1 MSTGEKAAKN
11 PDRPDGPAGEAA
23 AGGTAAGGNGAA
35 GSPRRGVAA
44 RVVGRIGGGAAQAVL
59 VLIALFWLV
68 PTFGLL
74 VASLR
79 SNEDNAA
86 SGWWNVFTEP
96 TQLTL
101 ESYSALLDKPD
112 FVDSFWNTVLI
123 TVPATLLVVAIAS
136 LAAYAFAWLEF
147 PGRDWLFLLV
157 VALLVVPVQV
167 ALIPVAKLYGNIQ
180 FGGWQMFGSV
190 TGVVLFHVAFGLPFA
205 IFLLR
210 NFFAAIPRDLLEAAR
225 MDGGSEWTI
234 FRRVI
239 FPLGGPAIASLG
251 IFQFLWVWNDLL
263 VALVFADTEAQ
274 PMTKW
279 LQSQMR
285 QFTGNID
292 ILAPGAFL
300 SLIVPL
306 AVFFAFQRYFVQG
319 VLAGSV
325 K

>member
-1 MSTGEKAAKN
+1 MTTQTAVTTA
-11 PDRPDGPAGEAA
+11 PADQLGLS
-23 AGGTAAGGNGAA
+23 GT
-35 GSPRRGVAA
+35 PRRSIASRIA
-44 RVVGRIGGGAAQAVL
+44 SRVGGGLVQV
-59 VLIALFWLV
+59 VLIVVAVIWLV
-68 PTFGLL
+68 PTLGLFI
-74 VASLR
+74 ASLR
-79 SNEDNAA
+79 SQQDDN
-86 SGWWNVFTEP
+86 STGWWHVFTAP
-96 TQLTL
+96 SQLTFKA
-101 ESYSALLDKPD
+101 YSDLLAKPD
-112 FVDSFWNTVLI
+112 FVDAFWNTVLI
-123 TVPATLLVVAIAS
+123 AVPATLLVVALAS

-167 ALIPVAKLYGNIQ
+167 GLIPVARLYG
-180 FGGWQMFGSV
+180 WLDVFGSIPS
-190 TGVVLFHVAFGLPFA
+190 VVAFHVAFGLPFA

-210 NFFAAIPRDLLEAAR
+210 NFFAGIPRDLLEAAR
-225 MDGGSEWTI
+225 MDGGKEWTI
-234 FRRVI
+234 FVKVI

-251 IFQFLWVWNDLL
+251 IFQFLWVWNDML
-263 VALVFADTEAQ
+263 VSLVFANTGSQ

-306 AVFFAFQRYFVQG
+306 IVFFAFQRYFVQG